1 MDVLELE
8 VTRVVAGGDGMA
20 RDPDGRVVFVR
31 GALPGERVRAQVTSQ
46 RKDFAHADALD
57 VLEASTDRVAP
68 PCPHV
73 ADGCGGCDWQH
84 VAPERQRHLK
94 AAIVADA
101 LRRQAHLDVEVDP
114 GPVLGATRHRST
126 LRGVAEGG
134 RFGLRATGVARRR
147 AHRRLPGGAPDPR
160 RPDRAPVARRRGRP
174 ARRHPDGGAP
184 RGGGGGPD
192 DEVTGP
198 GGTLVVT
205 DGALAAGRR
214 AWFHEVLG
222 GHRFRVSARS
232 FLQARPDGAD
242 ALVDLVRAAAG
253 PAAAP
258 GGRMVDLYGGIGLFA
273 ATVGREMRT
282 TVVESSA
289 SAVADARINLADL
302 DARVVKV
309 DAARWRPTHADLVVA
324 DPPRAGLGKDSVGV
338 VGATGAARLV
348 LVSCDPA
355 ALGRDARLLVAA
367 GWRLAGVTA
376 VDLFPHTSHVEAVST
391 SGLRAGGAS

>member
-46 RKDFAHADALD
+46 RKDFARADALD
-57 VLEASTDRVAP
+57 VLEASTDRMAP

-101 LRRQAHLDVEVDP
+101 LRRQAHLDLEVDP

-126 LRGVAEGG
+126 LRGVAEGA
-134 RFGLRATGVARRR
+134 RFGLRARASHDVVPIDACLVA
-147 AHRRLPGGAPDPR
+147 HPTLDDLIEHPW
-160 RPDRAPVARRRGRP
+160 
-174 ARRHPDGGAP
+174 PDGEVVLRAGTRTGERLAVVAGA
-184 RGGGGGPD
+184 PD

-198 GGTLVVT
+198 GGTRVVT

-309 DAARWRPTHADLVVA
+309 DAARWRPTHTDLVVA

-355 ALGRDARLLVAA
+355 ALGRDARLLAAA

-391 SGLRAGGAS
+391 FEREAS

>member
-1 MDVLELE
+1 MDALELE

-31 GALPGERVRAQVTSQ
+31 GALPGERVRAQVTEQ
-46 RKDFAHADALD
+46 RKDFSRAHALD
-57 VLEASTDRVAP
+57 VLEAAPDRVVP

-73 ADGCGGCDWQH
+73 AHGCGGCDWQH

-94 AAIVADA
+94 ADIVADA

-126 LRGVAEGG
+126 LRGVAQGG
-134 RFGLRATGVARRR
+134 RFGLRARASHDVVPIDACLVA
-147 AHRRLPGGAPDPR
+147 HPSLDDLIGHPW
-160 RPDRAPVARRRGRP
+160 
-174 ARRHPDGGAP
+174 PDGEVVLRSGTRTGERLAVVAGAS
-184 RGGGGGPD
+184 D

-198 GGTLVVT
+198 HDTLVVT

-242 ALVDLVRAAAG
+242 ALVDLVRDGAGLAAV
-253 PAAAP
+253 P
-258 GGRMVDLYGGIGLFA
+258 GARMVDLYGGIGLFA
-273 ATVGREMRT
+273 ATVGREMRA

-289 SAVADARINLADL
+289 SAVADARINLAGL

-309 DAARWRPTHADLVVA
+309 DVSRWRPTHADLVVA
-324 DPPRAGLGKDSVGV
+324 DPPRAGLGRAGV
-338 VGATGAARLV
+338 RAVGATGATRLV

-355 ALGRDARLLVAA
+355 ALGRDAGAMVAA
-367 GWRLAGVTA
+367 GWALRSVVA
-376 VDLFPHTSHVEAVST
+376 VDLFPQTSHVEAVSVFERG
-391 SGLRAGGAS
+391 SAA

>member
-31 GALPGERVRAQVTSQ
+31 GAIPGERVRARITRRRRDV
-46 RKDFAHADALD
+46 AHADAFD
-57 VLEASTDRVAP
+57 VLEAAPARVEP

-73 ADGCGGCDWQH
+73 AEGCGGCDWQH
-84 VAPERQRHLK
+84 VAPGHQRALK
-94 AAIVADA
+94 AGILADA

-114 GPVLGATRHRST
+114 GPVLTPTRHRTT
-126 LRGVAEGG
+126 LRGVAAGG
-134 RFGLRATGVARRR
+134 RFGLRARASHDVVPIDACLVAHPTLDDLIAHPWPDGEVVLRSGTRTGE
-147 AHRRLPGGAPDPR
+147 RLAVVPGGPEDE
-160 RPDRAPVARRRGRP
+160 VA
-174 ARRHPDGGAP
+174 
-184 RGGGGGPD
+184 GPD
-192 DEVTGP
+192 
-198 GGTLVVT
+198 GTLVVT

-222 GHRFRVSARS
+222 GHRLRVSARS

-253 PAAAP
+253 PADAP

-273 ATVGREMRT
+273 ATVGRDLRT

-309 DAARWRPTHADLVVA
+309 DATRWCPTHADLVVA
-324 DPPRAGLGKDSVGV
+324 DPPRAGLGKAGVGV
-338 VGATGAARLV
+338 VGATGAGRLV

-376 VDLFPHTSHVEAVST
+376 VDLFPHTSHVEAVSGFERGT
-391 SGLRAGGAS
+391 S